1 MKLND
6 EYDVVVVGGG
16 GAGLASAV
24 SAAEHGASVLLLE
37 KMSRL
42 GGSTGRAIGSFTSS
56 GTYLQRRA
64 GIVDDPDDHQ
74 LDAGLFGPRDYES
87 RNNAELRRFFFGES
101 AATLDWLRGMGL
113 AFHGPSPEPPN
124 RVPRMHNVVPNAKAY
139 VATLQL
145 RLLRLGGTIACDA
158 PVVGLQADEGRVTG
172 VEARIDGRS
181 RTIRARR
188 GVVLAAG
195 DYTNSG
201 AMISA
206 YRGEQFAV
214 VEGIN
219 PDALG
224 EGHRLAEEVGAALL
238 NMDITYG
245 PELRFVP
252 PQGATLEQLLPSRGP
267 LLRLMS
273 VLVPLV
279 PGALMRWMIKRMLVT
294 WQHPE
299 DALLADGAILV
310 NRDGRRFCDEGIS
323 PDREIAVA
331 HQPDKQAFMLLDE
344 PLIERY
350 GSWPHYVSTAP
361 EIAYA
366 YVSDYLRLRPDIAV
380 AGGSLAEVASARHL
394 PPGALEGTVAAYRA
408 SFGGSSSS
416 DVPRT
421 GGRPLDGLRW
431 VLLGPLK
438 AYFTNTEGGAA
449 IDHDLRVLDGSGR
462 PIPGLYA
469 AGQTGL
475 GGMVLWGHGLHIA
488 WALTSGR
495 LVGEVLGRA
504 VPAPTAPAG
513 PTDPGAP
520 SRSSVA

>member
-1 MKLND
+1 MIAD

-37 KMSRL
+37 KMPRL
-42 GGSTGRAIGSFTSS
+42 GGSTGRAVGSFTSS
-56 GTYLQRRA
+56 GTSFQRRA
-64 GIVDDPDDHQ
+64 GIVDDPDAHQ
-74 LDAGLFGPRDYES
+74 ADAGLFGPRDYEQ
-87 RNNAELRRFFFGES
+87 RNNAELRRYFFGES

-158 PVVGLQADEGRVTG
+158 PVVDLVLDDGRVTG
-172 VEARIDGRS
+172 VSARIEGRP
-181 RTIRARR
+181 RTITARR

-195 DYTNSG
+195 DYTNSSP
-201 AMISA
+201 MISK
-206 YRGEQFAV
+206 YRGERFAV

-224 EGHRLAEEVGAALL
+224 EGHLLAERAGAALV

-245 PELRFVP
+245 PELRFLP

-267 LLRLMS
+267 LLRLMTL
-273 VLVPLV
+273 VLPFV
-279 PGALMRWMIKRMLVT
+279 PGAVMRWMIKRLVVT
-294 WQHPE
+294 WQHP
-299 DALLADGAILV
+299 DDTLLADGAILV
-310 NRDGRRFCDEGIS
+310 NGDGRRFCDEGIS

-331 HQPDKQAFMLLDE
+331 GQPGKQAFMLLDE
-344 PLIERY
+344 PLVERY
-350 GSWPHYVSTAP
+350 SAWPHYVSTAP

-366 YVSDYLRLRPDIAV
+366 YVADYLRLRPDIA
-380 AGGSLAEVASARHL
+380 AQGASLAELARARQM
-394 PPGALEGTVAAYRA
+394 PVGALEETVAGYRA
-408 SFGGSSSS
+408 AFADPSSS

-421 GGRPLDGLRW
+421 GGRPLGGSRW
-431 VLLGPLK
+431 VMLGPLR

-449 IDHDLRVLDGSGR
+449 IDRDLRVLDGSGR

-495 LVGEVLGRA
+495 LVGEGLGRGIPGHSGTSA
-504 VPAPTAPAG
+504 ARRSREPGRVG
-513 PTDPGAP
+513 P
-520 SRSSVA
+520 

>member
-1 MKLND
+1 MTVGD

-24 SAAEHGASVLLLE
+24 SAAEHGASVMLLE
-37 KMSRL
+37 KMPRL

-74 LDAGLFGPRDYES
+74 VDAGLFGPRDYER

-101 AATLDWLRGMGL
+101 AATLDWLHGMGL

-124 RVPRMHNVVPNAKAY
+124 RVSRMHNVVPNAKAY

-145 RLLRLGGTIACDA
+145 RLLRLGGTIVCDA
-158 PVVGLQADEGRVTG
+158 PVVGLQVDDGRVTG
-172 VEARIDGRS
+172 VNARIDGRP
-181 RTIRARR
+181 RTILARR

-195 DYTNSG
+195 DYTNSS

-206 YRGEQFAV
+206 YRGERFAV

-224 EGHRLAEEVGAALL
+224 EGHLLAEAIGADLV

-252 PQGATLEQLLPSRGP
+252 PRGATLEQALPSRGP
-267 LLRLMS
+267 LLRLMT
-273 VLVPLV
+273 VLMPLV

-310 NRDGRRFCDEGIS
+310 NRDGRRFCDEGAS
-323 PDREIAVA
+323 PEREIAVA
-331 HQPDKQAFMLLDE
+331 GQPDKLAFMLLDE
-344 PLIERY
+344 ALIERY
-350 GSWPHYVSTAP
+350 GSWPHYISTAP

-366 YVSDYLRLRPDIAV
+366 YVRDYLRLRPDIAV
-380 AGGSLAEVASARHL
+380 EGKSPERVAHARGL
-394 PPGALEGTVAAYRA
+394 PVGALEETVARYAA
-408 SFGGSSSS
+408 SFAGAAAT

-421 GGRPLDGLRW
+421 GGRPLTGSRW

-438 AYFTNTEGGAA
+438 AYFTNTEGGVA
-449 IDHDLRVLDGSGR
+449 IDRGLRVLDTSGR

-495 LVGEVLGRA
+495 LVGEILGGER
-504 VPAPTAPAG
+504 PAG
-513 PTDPGAP
+513 
-520 SRSSVA
+520 

>member
-1 MKLND
+1 MTIGD
-6 EYDVVVVGGG
+6 EYDVIVVGGG

-24 SAAEHGASVLLLE
+24 SAAENGAGVLLLE
-37 KMSRL
+37 KMPRL

-74 LDAGLFGPRDYES
+74 VDAGLFGPRDYES
-87 RNNAELRRFFFGES
+87 RNNAELRRYFFGES

-158 PVVGLQADEGRVTG
+158 PVVDLEVEHGRVTG
-172 VEARIDGRS
+172 VSARIDGRT
-181 RTIRARR
+181 RAIGARR

-195 DYTNSG
+195 DYTSSST
-201 AMISA
+201 MIA
-206 YRGEQFAV
+206 KYRGERFAII
-214 VEGIN
+214 EGIN

-224 EGHRLAEEVGAALL
+224 EGHRLAEAAGAALV

-245 PELRFVP
+245 PELRFMP
-252 PQGATLEQLLPSRGP
+252 PRGATLEQLLPSRGP
-267 LLRLMS
+267 LLRAMTVLM
-273 VLVPLV
+273 PLV
-279 PGALMRWMIKRMLVT
+279 PGPMMRWMIKRLLVT
-294 WQHPE
+294 WQHPD
-299 DALLADGAILV
+299 DALLADGAILL
-310 NRDGRRFCDEGIS
+310 NRDGLRFCDEGVS

-331 HQPDKQAFMLLDE
+331 GQPVKQAFMLLDE
-344 PLIERY
+344 ALIERY
-350 GSWPHYVSTAP
+350 SAWPHYVSTAP

-366 YVSDYLRLRPDIAV
+366 YVRDYLRLRPDIASAGASLEQV
-380 AGGSLAEVASARHL
+380 ARARGL
-394 PPGALEGTVAAYRA
+394 PPGALVETVARYDA
-408 SFGGSSSS
+408 SFDGATSS

-421 GGRPLDGLRW
+421 GGRPLTGSRW
-431 VLLGPLK
+431 ALLGPLK

-449 IDHDLRVLDGSGR
+449 IDRGLRVLDASGR

-495 LVGEVLGRA
+495 LVGSALGRA
-504 VPAPTAPAG
+504 RP
-513 PTDPGAP
+513 PG
-520 SRSSVA
+520 